1 MQEFAIGVDLG
12 GTNLRVAAIDATGSK
27 LQTVDKRTEGTRESV
42 IEEMTSAIR
51 SLARRYSSSH
61 KFLGIGVGI
70 PGVVDLA
77 DGILRSASNLPGWD
91 DYPVVRDLEARLA
104 MPVMLENDANCAA
117 LGEQWVGVGQGVKD
131 LCMLT
136 LGTGVGGGLL
146 VHGRP
151 WHGVAGMA
159 GEVGHMTVIPDGRP
173 CGCGNR
179 GCLEQY
185 ASASAVRRLAA
196 EAVLRGEP
204 TSLHQFA
211 GLSRDFTAEAVFQA
225 ALQGD
230 RIALQIFD
238 TVGSALGIALANLI
252 NVLNLPLYVLGGGL
266 TQAWDVFSPALFRE
280 LKKRSI
286 VFRTRAQ
293 SEDQHGTPII
303 APTRLGG
310 DAGLMG
316 AARLPM
322 LEALRGDCCRAA
334 V

>member
-1 MQEFAIGVDLG
+1 MQFAIGVDLG

-27 LQTVDKRTEGTRESV
+27 LQTIDKRTEGPRETV

-51 SLARRYSSSH
+51 GLIRRH
-61 KFLGIGVGI
+61 AATHAFLGIGVGI

-77 DGILRSASNLPGWD
+77 NGILRSASNLPGWN
-91 DYPVVRDLEARLA
+91 DYPVVQDLEARLG
-104 MPVMLENDANCAA
+104 MPVVLENDANCAA
-117 LGEQWVGVGQGVKD
+117 LGEQWVGAGQGVED

-159 GEVGHMTVIPDGRP
+159 GEVGHTTVIPDGRP
-173 CGCGNR
+173 CGCGNH

-185 ASASAVRRLAA
+185 ASATAIRRLAA
-196 EAVLRGEP
+196 EAIARGEP
-204 TSLHQFA
+204 TRLNQLADTSQEL
-211 GLSRDFTAEAVFQA
+211 TAEAVFQA
-225 ALQGD
+225 ALRND
-230 RIALQIFD
+230 PVACQIFD
-238 TVGSALGIALANLI
+238 IAGSALGIALANLI

-266 TQAWDVFSPALFRE
+266 SQAWDIFSPALFRE
-280 LKKRSI
+280 LKSRSI

-293 SEDQHGTPII
+293 KGPRRDSPII
-303 APTRLGG
+303 SPTRLGG

-322 LEALRGDCCRAA
+322 LEALRRDCCRAA